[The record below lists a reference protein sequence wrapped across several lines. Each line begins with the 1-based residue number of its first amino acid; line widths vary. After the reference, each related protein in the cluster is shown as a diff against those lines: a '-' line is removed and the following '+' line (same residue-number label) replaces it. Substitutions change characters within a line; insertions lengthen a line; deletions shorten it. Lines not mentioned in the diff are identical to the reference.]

1 MKKTRIETIAKKN
14 SVVNNIITA
23 LDERDSFLLI
33 GHKNPDEDCIASLV
47 SFALLITKFGKAAG
61 IYLRDEIHEHYQY
74 LADICHHNSIYR
86 VQQNDVELPSID
98 TIVMCDTPKPSMLDT
113 TDMVKSQIDRKDVLK
128 IEIDHHLEAD
138 SAYIGDAGYCLVDE
152 ASSASELVGLI
163 ALKLCIRVDLLA
175 KYAVEDIFSRN
186 FVLSILTGI
195 IGDSK
200 MGMFLKSR
208 RERRF
213 YDIFSGMFNE
223 LLTKKTVKL
232 SNFSDKNEV
241 FKELQRL
248 SAHESECFNFF
259 LKLRQKSDSI
269 GYTVLDEQ
277 ESNLVNQKYTNETV
291 VSVARA
297 VADVLAENSSY
308 LSLIGYYD
316 EAEKSDLIQFR
327 MRRSHSFKNF
337 DLRSILELFSIEN
350 GGGHEGAIGFRLT
363 RDEVG
368 DIREYAVKLVSRIEE
383 VIKDLKRPD

>member
-1 MKKTRIETIAKKN
+1 MKKTVIETIAKKN
-14 SVVNNIITA
+14 RVVNNIITA

-47 SFALLITKFGKAAG
+47 SFALLITKFGKEAS

-74 LADICHHNSIYR
+74 LADICQHNSIYR
-86 VQQNDVELPSID
+86 VQKDDIELTSID
-98 TIVMCDTPKPSMLDT
+98 TIVVCDTPKPSMLDT
-113 TDMVKSQIDRKDVLK
+113 TDLVKSLIDDKEILK

-152 ASSASELVGLI
+152 ASSASELVGLV

-175 KYAVEDIFSRN
+175 KYAVEEIFSRN

-213 YDIFSGMFNE
+213 YDMFSGMFNE

-248 SAHESECFNFF
+248 SAHENECFNFF
-259 LKLRQKSDSI
+259 LDRRKKSNSI

-277 ESNLVNQKYTNETV
+277 ESNLANQKYTNETV
-291 VSVARA
+291 VAVARA
-297 VADVLAENSSY
+297 VADVLAEKSSY

-316 EAEKSDLIQFR
+316 DAENSDLIQFR

-350 GGGHEGAIGFRLT
+350 GGGHEGAIGFRLK

-368 DIREYAVKLVSRIEE
+368 DIKQYAGMLVNRIEE
-383 VIKDLKRPD
+383 EIKDLRKTE

>member
-1 MKKTRIETIAKKN
+1 MKKKTRIETIAKKN

-47 SFALLITKFGKAAG
+47 SFALLITKFGKKAS

-74 LADICHHNSIYR
+74 LADICRHNSIYR
-86 VQQNDVELPSID
+86 VQKDDVELSSVD
-98 TIVMCDTPKPSMLDT
+98 TVVACDTPKPSMLDT
-113 TDMVKSQIDRKDVLK
+113 TDLVNSLIDRKDILK

-152 ASSASELVGLI
+152 ASSASELVGLV
-163 ALKLCIRVDLLA
+163 ALKLCNRVDLLTR
-175 KYAVEDIFSRN
+175 YAVEEIFSRN

-195 IGDSK
+195 VGDSK

-223 LLTKKTVKL
+223 L
-232 SNFSDKNEV
+232 
-241 FKELQRL
+241 QRL
-248 SAHESECFNFF
+248 SADENECFTFF
-259 LKLRQKSDSI
+259 IKLKKLSDSI

-277 ESNLVNQKYTNETV
+277 ESRLVNQKYTNETV

-297 VADVLAENSSY
+297 VADVLAEDSSY

-316 EAEKSDLIQFR
+316 DAEKSDLIQFR

-337 DLRSILELFSIEN
+337 DLRSILKLFSIEN
-350 GGGHEGAIGFRLT
+350 GGGHEGAIGFRLK

-368 DIREYAVKLVSRIEE
+368 DIRQYAEKLVNRIEG
-383 VIKDLKRPD
+383 VIKDFKKPN